1 MELLVDFR
9 KFERSMMWKEYFKDE
24 EREEEWKPEIFPK
37 EKSNLP
43 PRHSKQL
50 DTFLRGVKSQLRGK
64 TLNKS
69 TCNIPKGEVEALAT

>member
-37 EKSNLP
+37 EK
-43 PRHSKQL
+43 
-50 DTFLRGVKSQLRGK
+50 
-64 TLNKS
+64 
-69 TCNIPKGEVEALAT
+69 